1 LRQRRETRR
10 IGALARETLLAAGPG
25 AGRLHALERGENC
38 VRISTSRLA
47 AAVSSGVLFGLYMH
61 HDYMTWSLRGRYAFI
76 QDQTQR
82 FDRFML
88 SPRFGATVIEGTMA
102 IVLGLGA
109 YELLAALFAKIM
121 RLAGEDKAAAT
132 SAGKGVG

>member
-1 LRQRRETRR
+1 M
-10 IGALARETLLAAGPG
+10 
-25 AGRLHALERGENC
+25 
-38 VRISTSRLA
+38 RISTSRLA

>member
-1 LRQRRETRR
+1 
-10 IGALARETLLAAGPG
+10 
-25 AGRLHALERGENC
+25 
-38 VRISTSRLA
+38 
-47 AAVSSGVLFGLYMH
+47 
-61 HDYMTWSLRGRYAFI
+61 
-76 QDQTQR
+76 
-82 FDRFML
+82 ML